1 MKLQIN
7 KETRIRD
14 VQKKFTEVYPFLKI
28 EFYKKPHAEK
38 KLSSI
43 SDRISSE
50 EVLSKVGNFTK
61 FENINLNKRRTVA
74 EFESEFYKKTGVAI
88 QVSRRAGNIWIETSI
103 TDDRT
108 LGMQNKQG
116 KIASSTNVD
125 FLMEEDIG
133 S

>member
-7 KETRIRD
+7 KETRIKD

-38 KLSSI
+38 KLSSV
-43 SDRISSE
+43 SDRISPE
-50 EVLSKVGNFTK
+50 EVISEWGNLTK
-61 FENINLNKRRTVA
+61 PGSININKRRTVA
-74 EFESEFYKKTGVAI
+74 EFENEFYKKTGVAI

-108 LGMQNKQG
+108 LEMQNRQG
-116 KIASSTNVD
+116 TIASNPKEDVAT
-125 FLMEEDIG
+125 EEDFER
-133 S
+133 